1 MRKIIYGAAIAAG
14 VIVLAVTVGHL
25 PRQATASQ
33 FTANGVDVRALE
45 ATFIDMKALPRQN
58 IAPEVYQ

>member
-25 PRQATASQ
+25 PRQATASH
-33 FTANGVDVRALE
+33 FTANGVDVRAFE
-45 ATFIDMKALPRQN
+45 ATIDMKALPRQN

>member
-25 PRQATASQ
+25 PRQATASH

-45 ATFIDMKALPRQN
+45 ATILL
-58 IAPEVYQ
+58 I